1 VTTLGVADLSVDR
14 YARRRHDSGSVIFL
28 SMSAVATYPR
38 IDSHPAVW
46 RRAELGLENIVK
58 IDLDRTDPGLTEGGP

>member
-1 VTTLGVADLSVDR
+1 
-14 YARRRHDSGSVIFL
+14 
-28 SMSAVATYPR
+28 MSAIATYPR

>member
-1 VTTLGVADLSVDR
+1 
-14 YARRRHDSGSVIFL
+14 
-28 SMSAVATYPR
+28 
-38 IDSHPAVW
+38 VW